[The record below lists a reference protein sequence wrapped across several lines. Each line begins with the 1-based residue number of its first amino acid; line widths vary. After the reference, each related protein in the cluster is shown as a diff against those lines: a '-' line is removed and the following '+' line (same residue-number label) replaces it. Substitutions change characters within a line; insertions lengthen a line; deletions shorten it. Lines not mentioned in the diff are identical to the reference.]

1 MLGSNLGI
9 PEVKSHFGL
18 ADRGTRFWSSPLWC
32 RGDEETLEDCEEG
45 EKHDCALGE
54 VAGVVC
60 YFGDETQQ
68 TTTTVATKSA
78 SPVLQSMRA
87 REPGLQAPSNLTGSK
102 IKNTHI
108 FLPLLILSQRYE
120 IQYLEEHLTR

>member
-1 MLGSNLGI
+1 MAQCVNNFVPEKEMSAIPFQFCSML
-9 PEVKSHFGL
+9 
-18 ADRGTRFWSSPLWC
+18 
-32 RGDEETLEDCEEG
+32 
-45 EKHDCALGE
+45 
-54 VAGVVC
+54 C
-60 YFGDETQQ
+60 YPFR
-68 TTTTVATKSA
+68 VATA
-78 SPVLQSMRA
+78 PVLESMRA